1 MEEIKAYIYETNK
14 QGIILLI
21 YKQFPLRKLYKILPL
36 TDELLK
42 KKKNFLCKFVTNKE
56 IYFLL
61 ADNKDIEIILEQ
73 CKKTKFNE
81 NINIT
86 DLDYLIDNQLFL
98 KFKNEYLLFKNI

>member
-1 MEEIKAYIYETNK
+1 MGEIKAYIYQTNK
-14 QGIILLI
+14 QGIVLLI

-42 KKKNFLCKFVTNKE
+42 KNKNILCKFVTNKE

-61 ADNKDIEIILEQ
+61 AENKDIEIILEKG
-73 CKKTKFNE
+73 KKTEFNE
-81 NINIT
+81 NIDIT
-86 DLDYLIDNQLFL
+86 DLDYLVDNNLFL